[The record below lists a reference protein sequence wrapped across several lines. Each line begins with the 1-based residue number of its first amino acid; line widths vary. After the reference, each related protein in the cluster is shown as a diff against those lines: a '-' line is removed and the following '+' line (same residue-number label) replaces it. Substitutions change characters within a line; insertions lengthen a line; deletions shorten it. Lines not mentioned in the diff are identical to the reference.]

1 MVEQAQKSL
10 DNNLDYFRL
19 LFVMRE
25 LWKEQ
30 KTKERKERRWN
41 RAAKQGN
48 RANREERLMQREQQ
62 AAAEGWG
69 LAETTKPVGEKRKKR
84 DRVETELG

>member
-41 RAAKQGN
+41 RAAKQGT
-48 RANREERLMQREQQ
+48 RTNREERLMQQEQQ
-62 AAAEGWG
+62 SAAEGWG
-69 LAETTKPVGEKRKKR
+69 LSETTKPVGDKRKKR